1 MVLQHLVK
9 VIRPLGTLKII
20 RRKVEKRSSYNEIRF
35 LSDVETNFEFT
46 PFVRPLYECTVKK
59 LDAQEVDQE
68 VKDRAIACMGQIIA
82 NMGDVLKQ
90 NLDFCM
96 PIFLER
102 LRNEVTRLSAVKAL
116 TMIAASPLRVDLRSI
131 LADVIPVLGSF
142 LRKNQRVLKLNT
154 LSLLDTLVN
163 SYFAHM
169 NAPMLQTAIVEIPPL
184 ISEIDLHIAQLSLV
198 LLTSVAHKHPQA
210 MIGAY
215 EAILTEVMSLVRSP
229 LLQGAALVCTMN
241 LFQVL
246 VQAKLP
252 GLGYRQLL
260 DMLRAPVLNAQATH
274 PLHKQ
279 VCEYLLFRF

>member
-1 MVLQHLVK
+1 MH
-9 VIRPLGTLKII
+9 
-20 RRKVEKRSSYNEIRF
+20 
-35 LSDVETNFEFT
+35 
-46 PFVRPLYECTVKK
+46 PLYECTVQK

-163 SYFAHM
+163 FYFANM
-169 NAPMLQTAIVEIPPL
+169 NPQMLQTAIVEIPPL
-184 ISEIDLHIAQLSLV
+184 ISEVDLHIAQLSLV
-198 LLTSVAHKHPQA
+198 LLTSVAQKHPQA
-210 MIGAY
+210 MVGVY
-215 EAILTEVMSLVRSP
+215 EAILTEVLALVRSP

-260 DMLRAPVLNAQATH
+260 DMLRAPVVNAQATH

-279 VCEYLLFRF
+279 VRQLRLQIFLLFLFPGPKLRF